1 MNDIYRSPESAV
13 IRDKESALATN
24 KVLRSTYLLLSAT
37 LLFSAACA
45 GITMAM
51 GMAPISPW
59 ITIIGY
65 IGLLFATHM
74 NRNSVVGLFFVFALT
89 GFMGATLGPIVSMY
103 VKFLPNGGE
112 LVMQALGGTG
122 LIFVALSAYAI
133 KTEKDFSFMS
143 GFLTAGA
150 VVLVLSMI
158 AGFVFQMP
166 LVMLAVSAGFMIF
179 SSALILYQTGEII
192 NGGETNYI
200 SATVT
205 LYVSIYNLFTSLL
218 HILSALSGD
227 D

>member
-13 IRDKESALATN
+13 VRDRESALATN

-45 GITMAM
+45 GLTMM
-51 GMAPISPW
+51 LEVPPVSPW

-74 NRNSVVGLFFVFALT
+74 NRNSALGLFFVFALT
-89 GFMGATLGPIVSMY
+89 GFMGATLGPIVSLY
-103 VKFLPNGGE
+103 VQFLPNGST

-122 LIFVALSAYAI
+122 LIFVGLSAYAI
-133 KTEKDFSFMS
+133 KTEKDFTFLS
-143 GFLTAGA
+143 GFIVAGA
-150 VVLVLSMI
+150 IVLVLSMI
-158 AGFVFQMP
+158 AGLVFSMP
-166 LVMLAVSAGFMIF
+166 MVMLAVSAGFMIL
-179 SSALILYQTGEII
+179 SSAVILYQTGEII

-218 HILSALSGD
+218 HILGALSGED
-227 D
+227 